1 MMSSRVFVFFIQ
13 MKKKKPELNQSFIFL
28 FKRAKKST
36 TDLMKLLLPSVVFF
50 RKKEQSLWVPEREQT
65 HVVNIRREPVL
76 SRRCSSSCR
85 GPSLLVFVIPSWLF
99 SSNNTKRWVVC
110 PLIPLCQPNFC
121 LCVCVFVPGARA
133 HSPRLSES
141 IKKENI

>member
-1 MMSSRVFVFFIQ
+1 MMSSRVFCIFHPNEKKKKNRVEPKFHFFIQ
-13 MKKKKPELNQSFIFL
+13 KGKKVDDWFDETP
-28 FKRAKKST
+28 
-36 TDLMKLLLPSVVFF
+36 PSLRCFF

-76 SRRCSSSCR
+76 SRRCSSSYR

-121 LCVCVFVPGARA
+121 LCVFVPGARA